1 MHRPIPAPEPN
12 PEPNP
17 APDSIRPSEPTYIS
31 PGDWEVLFYALQERL
46 EGCVSFPEATGG
58 ALPVR
63 QESVNAIVLQCAQD
77 LLLLRPVRQSG
88 SNGY

>member
-17 APDSIRPSEPTYIS
+17 APDSIRSSEPTYIS
-31 PGDWEVLFYALQERL
+31 PDDWEVLFYALQERL
-46 EGCVSFPEATGG
+46 ERCVSFSEATGG
-58 ALPVR
+58 ALHVR

-77 LLLLRPVRQSG
+77 LLLLRPVRQG
-88 SNGY
+88 VANGC